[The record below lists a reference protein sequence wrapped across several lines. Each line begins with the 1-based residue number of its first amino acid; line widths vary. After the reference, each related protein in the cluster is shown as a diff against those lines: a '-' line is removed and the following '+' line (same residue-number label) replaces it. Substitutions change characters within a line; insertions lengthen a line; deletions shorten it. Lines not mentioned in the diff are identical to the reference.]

1 MVARFRP
8 ACPVLGLTPNRR
20 TERQLTLSWGVEP
33 ALVPPFTDA
42 DEIFDL
48 ARLWAVEHRFVQG
61 GDCLVVT
68 AGIPA
73 GEPGTTNLLKVVEI
87 E

>member
-1 MVARFRP
+1 P

-33 ALVPPFTDA
+33 ALVAPFTDT
-42 DEIFDL
+42 DEIFEL
-48 ARLWAVEHRFVQG
+48 ARLWALEHEIVASGSR
-61 GDCLVVT
+61 LVVT
-68 AGIPA
+68 AGAPV
-73 GEPGTTNLLKVVEI
+73 GTPGTTNLIKVMEI